1 MSTDA
6 LVVLKD
12 DHAEI
17 KRLFRAFEKADGP
30 KRRGELADQIIAKL
44 QLHTE
49 AENKVLYPAILK
61 ELPDLEDDILESFEE
76 HHAVDLIIAEIQ
88 KLEPSAENFEA
99 RVTVLIENVEH
110 HIGEEE
116 DEWFP
121 KVRKALGRDELLQE
135 WGERMIS
142 MMQEA
147 QAGLSADL
155 TSEVNAP
162 R

>member
-6 LVVLKD
+6 LVVLKE
-12 DHAEI
+12 DHAEV
-17 KRLFRAFEKADGP
+17 KRLFRAFEKTDDAA
-30 KRRGELADQIIAKL
+30 KRGELAEQIIFKL
-44 QLHTE
+44 KLHTE
-49 AENKVLYPAILK
+49 VENTILYPQILK
-61 ELPDLEDDILESFEE
+61 TLPDLKDEILESYEE
-76 HHAVDLIIAEIQ
+76 HHAVDLIIAEIE
-88 KLEPSAENFEA
+88 KLKPTAENFEA

-135 WGERMIS
+135 WGEQMIS
-142 MMQEA
+142 KMQEM
-147 QAGLSADL
+147 QSGLTVDL
-155 TSEVNAP
+155 TEEVNTP

>member
-12 DHAEI
+12 DHAEV
-17 KRLFRAFEKADGP
+17 KRLFRAFEKADDP
-30 KRRGELADQIIAKL
+30 QQRGELVEQIIAKL
-44 QLHTE
+44 KLHTE
-49 AENKVLYPAILK
+49 VENTILYPAIMK
-61 ELPDLEDDILESFEE
+61 TLPDLKDEILESYEE
-76 HHAVDLIIAEIQ
+76 HHAVDLIIAEIE
-88 KLEPSAENFEA
+88 KLEPTAENFEA

-135 WGERMIS
+135 WGEQMLS
-142 MMQEA
+142 AMQEA
-147 QAGLSADL
+147 QAGLTLDL
-155 TSEVNAP
+155 TEEVNAP

>member
-6 LVVLKD
+6 LVVLKE
-12 DHAEI
+12 DHAEL
-17 KRLFRAFEKADGP
+17 KRLFRRFEKAGGP
-30 KRRGELADQIIAKL
+30 AERGELVEQIIAKL
-44 QLHTE
+44 TLHTE
-49 AENKVLYPAILK
+49 VENTILYPEILK
-61 ELPDLEDDILESFEE
+61 TLPDLKDEILESYEE
-76 HHAVDLIIAEIQ
+76 HHAVDLIIDEIG
-88 KLEPSAENFEA
+88 KLEPSAENYEA

-142 MMQEA
+142 AMQSA
-147 QAGLSADL
+147 QASLSVDL
-155 TSEVNAP
+155 TEQVNAP

>member
-12 DHAEI
+12 DHAAV
-17 KRLFRAFEKADGP
+17 KRLFRAFEKTDDP
-30 KRRGELADQIIAKL
+30 KRRGELANEMIAAL

-49 AENKVLYPAILK
+49 VENTILYPEILK
-61 ELPDLEDDILESFEE
+61 TLPDLKDEILESYEE
-76 HHAVDLIIAEIQ
+76 HHAVDMIIAEIQ
-88 KLEPSAENFEA
+88 KLEPTAENFEA

-135 WGERMIS
+135 WGERMLS
-142 MMQEA
+142 KMQEA
-147 QAGLSADL
+147 RAGLTVDL
-155 TSEVNAP
+155 TEEVNAP

>member
-6 LVVLKD
+6 LVVLKE
-12 DHAEI
+12 DHAEV
-17 KRLFRAFEKADGP
+17 KRLFRAFEKADTP
-30 KRRGELADQIIAKL
+30 EQRGKLAEQMIAAL

-49 AENKVLYPAILK
+49 VENTILYPAILK
-61 ELPDLEDDILESFEE
+61 TLPDLEDEILESYEE

-135 WGERMIS
+135 WGEQMLS
-142 MMQEA
+142 KMQEA
-147 QAGLSADL
+147 RSGLTADL
-155 TSEVNAP
+155 TEEVNSP

>member
-12 DHAEI
+12 DHAEV
-17 KRLFRAFEKADGP
+17 KRLFRAFEKTDDPA
-30 KRRGELADQIIAKL
+30 KQGELAEQMIAAL

-49 AENKVLYPAILK
+49 VENTILYPAILK
-61 ELPDLEDDILESFEE
+61 TLPDLEDEILESYEE

-88 KLEPSAENFEA
+88 KLEPTAENFKA

-135 WGERMIS
+135 WGEQMLS
-142 MMQEA
+142 KMQEA
-147 QAGLSADL
+147 RAG
-155 TSEVNAP
+155 
-162 R
+162 